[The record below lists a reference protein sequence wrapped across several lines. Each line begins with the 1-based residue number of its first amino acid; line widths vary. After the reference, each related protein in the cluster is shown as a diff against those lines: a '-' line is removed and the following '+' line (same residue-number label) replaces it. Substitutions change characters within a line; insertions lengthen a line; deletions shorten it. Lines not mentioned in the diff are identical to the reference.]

1 MQKVQLSGRW
11 LPWVLCSALVVTV
24 FTGCGESGPKTY
36 PVTGTVTTG
45 GKPVTEGSLTF
56 APVGVTG
63 DQAIQPVVAAVQ
75 SDGTYKIEKGTVPAK
90 HRVLYT
96 APPPEGD
103 AGEWDGKGA
112 PPTLAKSQFDG
123 FVPKESEVEVT
134 AGENKI
140 DIELVPPPRF

>member
-45 GKPVTEGSLTF
+45 GKPVTGGSLTF
-56 APVGVTG
+56 APIGVSG
-63 DQAIQPVVAAVQ
+63 DQAIQPSVTTVQ
-75 SDGTYKIEKGTVPAK
+75 SDGTYKLDKGTVPAK
-90 HRVLYT
+90 HRVLYV
-96 APPPEGD
+96 APVIPWEMP
-103 AGEWDGKGA
+103 EWDGKGKA
-112 PPTLAKSQFDG
+112 PEAPKSEFDG
-123 FVPKESEVEVT
+123 LVPKESEVEIT

-140 DIELVPPPRF
+140 DIELVPPTR